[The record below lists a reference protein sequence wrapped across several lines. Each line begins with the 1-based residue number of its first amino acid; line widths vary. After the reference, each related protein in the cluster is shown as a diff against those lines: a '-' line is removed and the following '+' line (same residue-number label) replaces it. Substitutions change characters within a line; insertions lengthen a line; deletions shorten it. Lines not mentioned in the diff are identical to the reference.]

1 MTVFFIV
8 LAVTIVVA
16 IAGILI
22 DRSARDERNEGR

>member
-22 DRSARDERNEGR
+22 DRSVRHERNEGR

>member
-1 MTVFFIV
+1 MTVFSIV

-16 IAGILI
+16 IAVILI

>member
-1 MTVFFIV
+1 MTVFSIV